1 MNETH
6 LQATAPQRLSKKAG
20 FVVGA
25 ASGLAMTVLLVALRF
40 IVGTQ
45 VVTEVVADWFTT
57 LLPASIFD
65 YLLDTLQFGA
75 KRLLFV
81 GIFAGQVVAGGLI
94 GALYVRTA
102 PRPRSVWQS
111 ALQATLLTTVLFV
124 AIGAVLTPVAGG
136 GLFGSGL
143 PDGGAS
149 YSLALLL
156 ALVGFSLGLTEVSE
170 ALLSRRAADFDGG
183 RRTFIR
189 RAALL
194 TAVVFV
200 GGFAVRSIVANL
212 GNITGSFTYRAEGTL
227 SPEVTPNDQFYVV
240 AKSPVV
246 PPVDVSTWRL
256 QIGGPEPMEVSY
268 DELLAMPSIEEYVT
282 LTCISNRIGGE
293 LIGNALWKGV
303 PLRILLEQAHFP
315 PETARV
321 GFRAADGYFD
331 AFPIDVAMRDEVIV
345 AYEMNGVPLPPD
357 HGFPARIIVPG
368 LYGMENVKWL
378 TEIYP
383 AASEVRG
390 YWQQR
395 GWADTAI
402 VKTSSRIDAPA
413 DSERIAPGRI
423 EVGGVAFAGLR
434 GISKVELS
442 VDDGHDWQE
451 AELRDPLSPF
461 SWVLWK
467 TEWAASMIGGHDVL
481 VRATDG
487 TGAVQSEKRKDNHP
501 DGAEGYHEIV
511 VRVTDPEDL
520 ATT

>member
-1 MNETH
+1 M
-6 LQATAPQRLSKKAG
+6 
-20 FVVGA
+20 
-25 ASGLAMTVLLVALRF
+25 
-40 IVGTQ
+40 
-45 VVTEVVADWFTT
+45 
-57 LLPASIFD
+57 
-65 YLLDTLQFGA
+65 
-75 KRLLFV
+75 
-81 GIFAGQVVAGGLI
+81 
-94 GALYVRTA
+94 
-102 PRPRSVWQS
+102 
-111 ALQATLLTTVLFV
+111 
-124 AIGAVLTPVAGG
+124 
-136 GLFGSGL
+136 
-143 PDGGAS
+143 
-149 YSLALLL
+149 
-156 ALVGFSLGLTEVSE
+156 
-170 ALLSRRAADFDGG
+170 
-183 RRTFIR
+183 
-189 RAALL
+189 
-194 TAVVFV
+194 
-200 GGFAVRSIVANL
+200 
-212 GNITGSFTYRAEGTL
+212 
-227 SPEVTPNDQFYVV
+227 

-246 PPVDVSTWRL
+246 PPIDVTTWRL

-268 DELLAMPSIEEYVT
+268 DELLALPSIEEYVT

-467 TEWAASMIGGHDVL
+467 TEWTASMIGGHDVL

-501 DGAEGYHEIV
+501 DGAEGYHEII
-511 VRVTDPEDL
+511 VRVTEPEEL